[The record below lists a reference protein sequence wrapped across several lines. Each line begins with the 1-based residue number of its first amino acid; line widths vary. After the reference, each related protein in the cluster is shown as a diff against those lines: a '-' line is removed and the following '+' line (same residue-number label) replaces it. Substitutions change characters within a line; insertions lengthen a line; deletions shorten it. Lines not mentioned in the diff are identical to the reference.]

1 VSTKLDKIN
10 HAIYHNPKLIPTLLK
25 DCSISKGLIY
35 SRLRR
40 AVPRRVGIEFECLGD
55 PASHYKFNYDDIS
68 KSSQLS
74 DIFKLTSFSQDR
86 PLNSSKSDY
95 YEYVSLICSDDHIE
109 CYNQY
114 DCDLDSNEE
123 DDDGCINCL
132 DGDDSEYR
140 TLPNVVDS
148 QSDLFNELRVSISD
162 YTQLSG
168 LYDILKLFKESCYL
182 PEGGGIHIHID
193 FSEYRKSRNNRLKS
207 KRWLTKHISEVED
220 IFPKYN
226 GTYNKKSVG
235 IEQKGTYVNISRHG
249 TIEFRIAPLTF
260 EYGTLIEWVVKCNK
274 LVTRLIHECH
284 LTHNSDNS
292 VERFKS
298 ISRYMTNSTGCN
310 YDIGFGGG
318 TNDYYYYYDS
328 VVRNSDISRQ
338 LIEAANT
345 IRNTFELS
353 HRNEEFT

>member
-1 VSTKLDKIN
+1 MSTKLDKIN
-10 HAIYHNPKLIPTLLK
+10 HAIYHNPKLIPTLLE
-25 DCSISKGLIY
+25 DCSISNGLIY

-55 PASHYKFNYDDIS
+55 PASHYKFNYNDIS

-74 DIFKLTSFSQDR
+74 DIFKLTSYSQDR
-86 PLNSSKSDY
+86 SLDSSKSDY
-95 YEYVSLICSDDHIE
+95 YEYVSSICSDDYIE

-114 DCDLDSNEE
+114 DDCELDSDEE
-123 DDDGCINCL
+123 DG
-132 DGDDSEYR
+132 EYR
-140 TLPNVVDS
+140 NLPEEIDS
-148 QSDLFNELRVSISD
+148 QSDLFNELRVSISN

-193 FSEYRKSRNNRLKS
+193 FSEYSNSRTNRLKS
-207 KRWLTKHISEVED
+207 KRWLTKHIAEVEN

-249 TIEFRIAPLTF
+249 TVEFRIAPLTF

-292 VERFKS
+292 SERFKYVERF
-298 ISRYMTNSTGCN
+298 MNNSTSCN

-318 TNDYYYYYDS
+318 TNDYYYYYDN
-328 VVRNSDISRQ
+328 VVCNSDISRQ

-345 IRNTFELS
+345 IRSTFELS
-353 HRNEEFT
+353 HRNEEFI

>member
-1 VSTKLDKIN
+1 MSTKLDKIN

-25 DCSISKGLIY
+25 DCSISNGFIY

-55 PASHYKFNYDDIS
+55 PASHYKFNYNDIS

-86 PLNSSKSDY
+86 PLDSSKSDY
-95 YEYVSLICSDDHIE
+95 YEYVSSICSDDYIE
-109 CYNQY
+109 CYNHG
-114 DCDLDSNEE
+114 DCELDSNEE
-123 DDDGCINCL
+123 DG
-132 DGDDSEYR
+132 EYR
-140 TLPNVVDS
+140 DLPEEIDS

-193 FSEYRKSRNNRLKS
+193 FSKYSNSSTNRLKS
-207 KRWLTKHISEVED
+207 KRWLTKHISEVEN

-292 VERFKS
+292 SERFKYVERFMS
-298 ISRYMTNSTGCN
+298 NSTSCN

-318 TNDYYYYYDS
+318 TNDYYYYYDN
-328 VVRNSDISRQ
+328 VVCNSDISRQ

>member
-1 VSTKLDKIN
+1 MSTKLDKIN

-25 DCSISKGLIY
+25 DCSISNGLIY

-55 PASHYKFNYDDIS
+55 PASHYKFNYNDIS

-74 DIFKLTSFSQDR
+74 DIFKLTSYSQDR
-86 PLNSSKSDY
+86 PLDSSKSDY
-95 YEYVSLICSDDHIE
+95 YEYVSSICSDDYIE
-109 CYNQY
+109 CYNQNDY
-114 DCDLDSNEE
+114 DLDP
-123 DDDGCINCL
+123 D
-132 DGDDSEYR
+132 DDSELDSYDGDSDSECITCAR
-140 TLPNVVDS
+140 LPEIDS
-148 QSDLFNELRVSISD
+148 QNDLFNELRVSISD

-207 KRWLTKHISEVED
+207 KKWLTKHLTEVEN

-226 GTYNKKSVG
+226 GTYNNKSVG

-260 EYGTLIEWVVKCNK
+260 EYGTLIEWIVKCNK

-284 LTHNSDNS
+284 LTHNSDDNS
-292 VERFKS
+292 ERFKS
-298 ISRYMTNSTGCN
+298 ISRYMTNSTSCN
-310 YDIGFGGG
+310 YDIGFGD

-328 VVRNSDISRQ
+328 VVRNSDISQQ
-338 LIEAANT
+338 LIEAVNT
-345 IRNTFELS
+345 IRDTFELS
-353 HRNEEFT
+353 HPDEEFT